1 LDRASQIRLL
11 IPLPAI
17 AALGYAYVKAQAVD
31 FDALAQYRTR
41 LEALRQL
48 EQTVDRD
55 TLKMRVGLASSDGT
69 LFRLTD
75 SMSGL
80 VAALRRDI
88 EGSLEDTSAGL
99 AASLDD
105 YSALLQKRRD
115 LLQRFRGRNATVRQS
130 LRSFPAIASD
140 LTATAASQSGELL
153 TALDAFEI
161 AVLRYHLAASDE
173 RGSRIGQTIRDLQRI
188 AAAVPAQTAEKVHAL
203 LRHGEIIVA
212 HRTEVDWALKEL
224 LAVSGIRLLD
234 EVLKSYGQQEEA
246 LRAESNAYR
255 LTMFA
260 TALVLVGYIAVMLV
274 SLMRVRR
281 DLKQANME
289 LERRI
294 TDIQRAK
301 EEAEI
306 ANRTKSE
313 FLAMMSHELRTPLN
327 AVIGFS
333 DLMRTEA
340 FGPVGSARYRE
351 YAGDIHD
358 SARHLL
364 SLIND
369 ILDLSKIER
378 GLLELDEEDLDVPAA
393 VWAVETLVRDRAE
406 RGQITLILDCHES
419 LPALHA
425 DPRQFKQM
433 LANLLSNAIKF
444 TDPGGKVSVSVACD
458 PARGYVFAVKD
469 TGIGMAKEDIP
480 LALAPFVQVDRSL
493 SRKHE
498 GTGLGLPLTMRMIE
512 RHGGRLELESA
523 PGLGTTAMLIFPLSR
538 IVRNTVVTEAP
549 TRLRSRALTR

>member
-549 TRLRSRALTR
+549 TRLHSRALTR